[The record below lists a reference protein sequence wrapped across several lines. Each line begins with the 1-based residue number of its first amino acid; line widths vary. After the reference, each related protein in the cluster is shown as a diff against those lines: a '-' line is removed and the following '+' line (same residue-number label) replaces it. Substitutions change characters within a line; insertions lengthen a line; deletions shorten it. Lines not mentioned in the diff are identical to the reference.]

1 MTIVFN
7 PSLMSDLLSSVTAR
21 VIMYSVITIS
31 NHSSLFIDHYITNT
45 LNFYVGDPNPTIMEE
60 IPCGAKLFHFF
71 ELTGIFLANKGRHS
85 SYNC

>member
-1 MTIVFN
+1 M
-7 PSLMSDLLSSVTAR
+7 
-21 VIMYSVITIS
+21 
-31 NHSSLFIDHYITNT
+31 DHYITNT

-85 SYNC
+85 SYNCWKIECWAVDLIWYKVAEKVARYIWVVAGAVARYN